1 MSSIYIITI
10 LFLTCKHTGSNGY
23 KDEGL
28 YNIELFIL
36 SYQRYLIHVS
46 LSHKATNEF
55 TAESIHTS
63 HWSINYTDTVTW
75 FTLFTHF
82 MQGKTQIMKKR
93 RLNNLMK
100 WGENTGEWNFEIIF
114 WPMSLSLCVVW
125 SVWLVLGVKINIQV
139 DVIIKIYDCRIR
151 EIRNAYKYL

>member
-28 YNIELFIL
+28 YNIERFIL

-82 MQGKTQIMKKR
+82 IQGKTQIMKKE
-93 RLNNLMK
+93 RLNNLLK